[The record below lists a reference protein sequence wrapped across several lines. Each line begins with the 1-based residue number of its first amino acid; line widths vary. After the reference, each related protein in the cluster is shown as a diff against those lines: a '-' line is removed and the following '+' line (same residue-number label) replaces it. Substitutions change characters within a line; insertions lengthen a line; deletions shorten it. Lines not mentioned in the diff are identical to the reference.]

1 MSRLSRIAAVVV
13 FFDVHSLS
21 AQVQSARV
29 VTSLTLDEA
38 VQIATQNN
46 PGYLRTY
53 NLQRSADAQVRST
66 MGALLPTSGASFGA
80 NYQQGGSNVVQGTE
94 IKGPDTYSTSYNF
107 SLNYF
112 LSLGTLAAPSAAR
125 ANRAA
130 TLANVNGARATLR
143 GQVLQAY
150 LNAVQSRVLA
160 AVQDTLLQAA
170 ETQVELAQAKYAAG
184 GATILDVRNAQVGVG
199 LTRVGA
205 LNGANAAKRDILRLS
220 QVIGVTL
227 PPDVKLSTDFPTD
240 APPLDLASLI
250 DRARRSNP
258 TIVALR
264 STEQAAGRA
273 LSIAHFQYTPSLN
286 LSSGYGKQAL
296 DHATFPF
303 AFSKRP
309 YNVSMFVSLPVFNG
323 FQREQNTALA
333 RVTHDNAFL
342 DLKEREL
349 QLTNDIT
356 DAFGAL
362 ATAKEAMDLQAA
374 NSATARQ
381 VLEFAEERY
390 RLGAG
395 SFLDIATARTQFSQ
409 AELSR
414 VAAVFDFHR
423 AFATLETAVGDRLR

>member
-1 MSRLSRIAAVVV
+1 MSRLSQFAACAVLICVQN
-13 FFDVHSLS
+13 LS
-21 AQVQSARV
+21 AQVASSRTI
-29 VTSLTLDEA
+29 TSLTLDEA
-38 VQIATQNN
+38 VQLATQNN
-46 PGYLRTY
+46 PTYLRTY
-53 NLQRSADAQVRST
+53 NLQRSADAQVRASI
-66 MGALLPTSGASFGA
+66 GQLLPTSGASFGA

-107 SLNYF
+107 SVNYF
-112 LSLGTLAAPSAAR
+112 LNLGTLAAPSAAK

-130 TLANVNGARATLR
+130 TLANVDGARATLR

-160 AVQDTLLQAA
+160 AVQDTLMQAA
-170 ETQVELAQAKYAAG
+170 QTQVELAQAKYQAG

-199 LTRVGA
+199 LAKVGS
-205 LNGANAAKRDILRLS
+205 LNAANGAKRDILRLS
-220 QVIGVTL
+220 QVLGVTV
-227 PPDVKLSTDFPTD
+227 PPDVQLSTDFPTD
-240 APPLDLASLI
+240 VPALDLTALI
-250 DRARRSNP
+250 DRAHRSNP

-264 STEQAAGRA
+264 STEHATARA
-273 LSIAHFQYTPSLN
+273 LSIAHLQYTPSLS

-296 DHATFPF
+296 DHASFPF

-309 YNVSMFVSLPVFNG
+309 YNVSMGLSLPVFNG

-333 RVTHDNAFL
+333 RVTHDNAYL

-356 DAFGAL
+356 DAFDAL

-390 RLGAG
+390 RIGAG
-395 SFLDIATARTQFSQ
+395 SFLDLATARTQCSR

>member
-1 MSRLSRIAAVVV
+1 MLRLSTLAA
-13 FFDVHSLS
+13 SALLLGLQGLP
-21 AQVQSARV
+21 AQVASPRA

-38 VQIATQNN
+38 VQIAAQNN
-46 PGYLRTY
+46 PAFLRTY
-53 NLQRSADAQVRST
+53 NLQRNADAQVRAS
-66 MGALLPTSGASFGA
+66 MGALLPTSGASFSA

-94 IKGPDTYSTSYNF
+94 IKGPDTYSTGYNF
-107 SLNYF
+107 SVNYF
-112 LSLGTLAAPSAAR
+112 VSLGTLAAPLAAR

-130 TLANVNGARATLR
+130 TLANVDGARATLR

-160 AVQDTLLQAA
+160 AVQDTLAQAA
-170 ETQVELAQAKYAAG
+170 QTQVELAQAKYAAG
-184 GATILDVRNAQVGVG
+184 GATILDVRNAEVGVG
-199 LTRVGA
+199 LAKVGA
-205 LNGANAAKRDILRLS
+205 LNGANAAKRDILRLA
-220 QVIGVTL
+220 QVLGVAL
-227 PPDVKLSTDFPTD
+227 PPDVRLSTDFPTD
-240 APPLDLASLI
+240 VPQLDLDALI
-250 DRARRSNP
+250 QRAKQSNP
-258 TIVALR
+258 TLVALR

-273 LSIAHFQYTPSLN
+273 LSIAHLQYTPSLN

-296 DHATFPF
+296 DHASFPF

-309 YNVSMFVSLPVFNG
+309 YSVSMFVSLPVFNG
-323 FQREQNTALA
+323 FLREQNTAVA
-333 RVTHDNAFL
+333 RVTHDNAYL

-362 ATAKEAMDLQAA
+362 ATAREAMELQTT

-414 VAAVFDFHR
+414 VAALFDFHR

>member
-1 MSRLSRIAAVVV
+1 
-13 FFDVHSLS
+13 
-21 AQVQSARV
+21 
-29 VTSLTLDEA
+29 
-38 VQIATQNN
+38 
-46 PGYLRTY
+46 
-53 NLQRSADAQVRST
+53 
-66 MGALLPTSGASFGA
+66 
-80 NYQQGGSNVVQGTE
+80 
-94 IKGPDTYSTSYNF
+94 
-107 SLNYF
+107 
-112 LSLGTLAAPSAAR
+112 
-125 ANRAA
+125 
-130 TLANVNGARATLR
+130 
-143 GQVLQAY
+143 
-150 LNAVQSRVLA
+150 
-160 AVQDTLLQAA
+160 
-170 ETQVELAQAKYAAG
+170 
-184 GATILDVRNAQVGVG
+184 
-199 LTRVGA
+199 
-205 LNGANAAKRDILRLS
+205 
-220 QVIGVTL
+220 
-227 PPDVKLSTDFPTD
+227 
-240 APPLDLASLI
+240 LI